1 MMTNWLWLVMIT
13 FYHPG
18 KSSVFYYKMKGNNYY
33 YLANFTSCNKSK
45 EASNQSLETYKT
57 IKIIFETKA

>member
-1 MMTNWLWLVMIT
+1 MIT

-57 IKIIFETKA
+57 IKIIFETKT